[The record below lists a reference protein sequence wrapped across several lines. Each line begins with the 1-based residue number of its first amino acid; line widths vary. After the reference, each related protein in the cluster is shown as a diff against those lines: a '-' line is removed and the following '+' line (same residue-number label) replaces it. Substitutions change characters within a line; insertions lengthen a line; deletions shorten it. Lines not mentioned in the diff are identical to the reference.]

1 MQINTTHIFG
11 ADKYAF
17 ITYNSTQLGYIYIVY
32 ILIYVYTYIYIGL
45 LSLTFCLSVRQSL
58 ESFVDGGI

>member
-32 ILIYVYTYIYIGL
+32 ILYLYMYIPIFISDY
-45 LSLTFCLSVRQSL
+45 FH
-58 ESFVDGGI
+58 

>member
-32 ILIYVYTYIYIGL
+32 IPIFISSY
-45 LSLTFCLSVRQSL
+45 FH
-58 ESFVDGGI
+58 